1 MVSAIVFAFAIFC
14 GWLIFDIVKQ
24 RKLTLEN
31 LMSSLIVAVIAG
43 VAWWVLE
50 LIF

>member
-14 GWLIFDIVKQ
+14 GWLIVDIVKQ

-31 LMSSLIVAVIAG
+31 VLSSLVAAVIAG
-43 VAWWVLE
+43 LAWWVLE